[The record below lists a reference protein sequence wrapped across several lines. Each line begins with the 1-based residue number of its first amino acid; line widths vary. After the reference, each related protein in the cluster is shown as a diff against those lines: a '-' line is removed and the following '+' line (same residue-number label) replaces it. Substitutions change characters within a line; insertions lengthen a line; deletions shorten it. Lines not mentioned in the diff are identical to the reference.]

1 MIYLN
6 FIIDSIRQALQQLR
20 TNKLRTFLSL
30 LGITIGIFSII
41 SVQSAVDSFEYNIK
55 NSFSK
60 LGSDIVYID
69 KQPWNEDPGQ
79 NYWKYVRRPEVS
91 FDDYESIND
100 KSKLARKAAFI
111 GFIGG
116 KTIKYRSSSVR
127 GAYIMAPTYDYA
139 EMVGME
145 FSEGRYFTQNEY
157 NTAANK
163 VILGNNIAKELFPQI
178 DPIGKYVKFYGNKFQ
193 IIGVIAYEGE
203 SNIQIMPF
211 DDMIL
216 INYNIGRKFI
226 NFKDKYRVGRLLT
239 AQADEGVDVDD
250 LRDELTGILRS
261 ERRLRPLEDD
271 NFAINDVGMFNQ
283 ILDNVFKVINVA
295 GFIIGI
301 FALIVGMI
309 SIANIMFV
317 SVKERTNII
326 GIKKAIGAKRTI
338 ILLEFLFEAVV
349 LSVIGGIFGLILV
362 VILAKAI
369 SSTGSFIMFL
379 SFENIMWG
387 LFSSILVGI
396 ISGILPALQASRL
409 DPVEAIRK

>member
-6 FIIDSIRQALQQLR
+6 FFIDSMRQALQQLR

-69 KQPWNEDPGQ
+69 KQPWNEDPGE
-79 NYWKYVRRPEVS
+79 NYWKYVRRPEIT
-91 FDDYESIND
+91 FEDYEAIAT
-100 KSKLARKAAFI
+100 KSKYAQRVAFV

-127 GAYIMAPTYDYA
+127 GMYIMAPTYDYA
-139 EMVGME
+139 DMVGME
-145 FSEGRYFTQNEY
+145 FAEGRYFTVNEY
-157 NTAANK
+157 ERGADK
-163 VILGNNIAKELFPQI
+163 VILGHNIASELFGDIYPV
-178 DPIGKYVKFYGNKFQ
+178 GKFVNFYGRKFQ
-193 IIGVIAYEGE
+193 VIGVIKYEGQ
-203 SNIQIMPF
+203 SNIQVMPF
-211 DDMIL
+211 DDLIL
-216 INYNIGRKFI
+216 INFNTARKFI
-226 NFKDKYRVGRLLT
+226 NVKDKYQVGRLLS
-239 AQADEGVDVDD
+239 AQAMPGVTTDE
-250 LRDELTGILRS
+250 LRDEITGIMRS
-261 ERRLRPLEDD
+261 HRRLRPLEKDD
-271 NFAINDVGMFNQ
+271 FAINDVGMFNQ
-283 ILDNVFKVINVA
+283 ILDSVFKVINIA
-295 GFIIGI
+295 GFFIGI

-326 GIKKAIGAKRTI
+326 GIKKAIGAKRSI

-349 LSVIGGIFGLILV
+349 LSLIGGIIGLILV
-362 VILAKAI
+362 VILTKAI
-369 SSTGSFIMFL
+369 SSTGTFIMFL
-379 SFENIMWG
+379 SFENVLWG
-387 LFSSILVGI
+387 LFSSILVGV

>member
-1 MIYLN
+1 MIYIN
-6 FIIDSIRQALQQLR
+6 FLLDSISQAFQQLR
-20 TNKLRTFLSL
+20 TNKLRTILSL

-69 KQPWNEDPGQ
+69 KQPWNEDPGE

-91 FDDYESIND
+91 YEDFEAIRD
-100 KSKLARKAAFI
+100 KSKLARNAAFI

-127 GAYIMAPTYDYA
+127 GAYIMAPTYHYA

-145 FSEGRYFTQNEY
+145 FGEGRYFTTNEY
-157 NTAANK
+157 HTAANK
-163 VILGNNIAKELFPQI
+163 VILGHNIAKELFPQLS
-178 DPIGKYVKFYGNKFQ
+178 PIGQEVKFYGRKFQ
-193 IIGVIAYEGE
+193 VIGVIKYEGQ
-203 SNIQIMPF
+203 SNINVMPF
-211 DDMIL
+211 DDLIL
-216 INYNIGRKFI
+216 INYNIGRKLI
-226 NFKDKYRVGRLLT
+226 NFEDKFRVGRLLT
-239 AQADEGVDVDD
+239 AQAKEGVSVDE
-250 LRDELTGILRS
+250 LRDELTGILRA
-261 ERRLRPLEDD
+261 ERRLRPLEED

-283 ILDNVFKVINVA
+283 ILDSVFKVINIA
-295 GFIIGI
+295 GFFIGI

-326 GIKKAIGAKRTI
+326 GIKKAIGAKQGI
-338 ILLEFLFEAVV
+338 ILLEFLFEAIV
-349 LSVIGGIFGLILV
+349 LSILGGVVGLLLV

-369 SSTGSFIMFL
+369 SSTGTFIMFL
-379 SFENIMWG
+379 SFENILWG

>member
-6 FIIDSIRQALQQLR
+6 FIIDSIRQAFQQLR
-20 TNKLRTFLSL
+20 TNKMRTMLSL

-69 KQPWNEDPGQ
+69 KQPWNEDPGE
-79 NYWKYVRRPEVS
+79 NYWKYTRRPEVS
-91 FDDYESIND
+91 YEDFEAIQT
-100 KSKLARKAAFI
+100 KSKLAKNAAFV

-127 GAYIMAPTYDYA
+127 GAYIMAPTYHYA

-145 FSEGRYFTQNEY
+145 FEKGRFFTLNEY
-157 NTAANK
+157 NNAANK
-163 VILGNNIAKELFPQI
+163 VILGHNIAEELFPEI
-178 DPIGKYVKFYGNKFQ
+178 DPIGKYVKFYGKKFQ
-193 IIGVIAYEGE
+193 VIGVIEYEGE

-211 DDMIL
+211 DDLIL
-216 INYNIGRKFI
+216 INYNIGRKLI

-239 AQADEGVDVDD
+239 AQAGDGVSVDE
-250 LRDELTGILRS
+250 LRDELTGILRA
-261 ERRLRPLEDD
+261 ERRLRPLEDND
-271 NFAINDVGMFNQ
+271 FAINDVGMFNQ
-283 ILDNVFKVINVA
+283 ILDSVFKVINVA
-295 GFIIGI
+295 GFFIGV

-326 GIKKAIGAKRTI
+326 GIKKAIGAKRGI
-338 ILLEFLFEAVV
+338 ILLEFLFEAIA
-349 LSVIGGIFGLILV
+349 LSILGGIVGLILV
-362 VILAKAI
+362 VILAKGI
-369 SSTGSFIMFL
+369 SATGTFIMFL
-379 SFENIMWG
+379 SFENVLWG

>member
-91 FDDYESIND
+91 FEDYEAIHE

-116 KTIKYRSSSVR
+116 KTIKYRSSSVQ
-127 GAYIMAPTYDYA
+127 GSYIMAPTYDYA

-145 FSEGRYFTQNEY
+145 FSKGRYFTQNEY

-193 IIGVIAYEGE
+193 VIGVIAYEGE

-211 DDMIL
+211 DDMTL

-239 AQADEGVDVDD
+239 AQAAEGVDVDD

-349 LSVIGGIFGLILV
+349 LSVIGGIIGLILV
-362 VILAKAI
+362 VILSKAI
-369 SSTGSFIMFL
+369 SSTGTFIMFL
-379 SFENIMWG
+379 SFENILWG

-396 ISGILPALQASRL
+396 LSGILPALQASRL

>member
-1 MIYLN
+1 MIYIN
-6 FIIDSIRQALQQLR
+6 FFVDSMRQAFQQLR
-20 TNKLRTFLSL
+20 TNKLRTLLSL

-69 KQPWNEDPGQ
+69 KQPWNEDPGD
-79 NYWKYVRRPEVS
+79 NYWKYVRRPEIS
-91 FDDYESIND
+91 YEDFEAIEKN
-100 KSKLARKAAFI
+100 SKLAKRAAFV
-111 GFIGG
+111 GFTGG
-116 KTIKYRSSSVR
+116 KTVKYKSSSVR
-127 GAYIMAPTYDYA
+127 GAYIMAPTYHYA
-139 EMVGME
+139 EMVGMAFE
-145 FSEGRYFTQNEY
+145 EGRYFTQNEY
-157 NTAANK
+157 ANGANK
-163 VILGNNIAKELFPQI
+163 VILGHNIAKELFPQFSA
-178 DPIGKYVKFYGNKFQ
+178 IGKYVKFYGKKFQ
-193 IIGVIAYEGE
+193 VIGIIEYEGE

-211 DDMIL
+211 DDLIL
-216 INYNIGRKFI
+216 VNYNTARKLV
-226 NFKDKYRVGRLLT
+226 NFKDKYRVGKMLT
-239 AQADEGVDVDD
+239 AQSHPEANVEE

-261 ERRLRPLEDD
+261 HRRLRPLEKD

-283 ILDNVFKVINVA
+283 ILDNVFKVINIA

-349 LSVIGGIFGLILV
+349 LSILGGIVGLILV
-362 VILAKAI
+362 VILTKAI

-387 LFSSILVGI
+387 LVSSILVGI
-396 ISGILPALQASRL
+396 VSGILPALQASRL